1 LEAII
6 NGNNHGHDHDDH
18 GDHLDHQHDHSM
30 RGFSY
35 QRMWW
40 ALIINLIFLVVEVVG
55 GIMTNSLA
63 LLSDAGHMT
72 TDVGALIL
80 ALLMAHI
87 ARRAATPER
96 TFGLLRAEV
105 LGAFVNGAA
114 LVLIVGLIFWEAW
127 RRFGNVERID
137 GPFMLVIAFL
147 GLFANV
153 ASALILAR
161 GSKENINMHGAFL
174 HMVADAMG
182 SVGAIIAGAVIWL
195 TGWYPIDSIASIV
208 IGLLILWSTWGFLKE
223 TMNILLEA
231 TPGNIDFLEV
241 KDALEAMEH
250 IDEVHDL
257 HIWTITSGMPVLSAH
272 ISLSACCSE
281 TTHWQDCLADAQ
293 KLLKDKFGIEHTTL
307 QVEGC
312 SSSCNKECSLEE
324 AFTNRNQKSEI
335 GSQN

>member
-1 LEAII
+1 LEAIVG
-6 NGNNHGHDHDDH
+6 NNNHGHDGHDHDHDDH
-18 GDHLDHQHDHSM
+18 DDHHDHQHHHSM

-87 ARRAATPER
+87 AKRAATPER

-105 LGAFVNGAA
+105 LGAFANGAA

-127 RRFGNVERID
+127 KRFGNVERID

-153 ASALILAR
+153 ASALILAK

-195 TGWYPIDSIASIV
+195 TGWYPIDSIASLV

-223 TMNILLEA
+223 TMNILLES

-241 KDALEAMEH
+241 KEALESMEH

-293 KLLKDKFGIEHTTL
+293 KLLKEKFGIEHTTL

-312 SSSCNKECSLEE
+312 SSSCEKACSL
-324 AFTNRNQKSEI
+324 NQTGK
-335 GSQN
+335 